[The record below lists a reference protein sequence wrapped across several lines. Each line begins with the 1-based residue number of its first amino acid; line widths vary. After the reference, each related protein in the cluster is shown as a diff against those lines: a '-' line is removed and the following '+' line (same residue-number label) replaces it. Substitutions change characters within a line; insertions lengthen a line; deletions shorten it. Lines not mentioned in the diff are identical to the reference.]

1 MSEFDLL
8 LQKYISETLSPAELE
23 QFMVWVREPVYE
35 AALQKAI
42 EEHLE
47 ATGYTD
53 LTEGVNADKLFAEAM
68 RKGSVQQPVALVRR
82 MAPLRRIVAAAVLVL
97 LMAGAATW
105 FLQHK
110 KENDQIVQQQLKDIP
125 PGKEGAILTLAD
137 GRRIVLDSLGNGV
150 IASQQGTRVELKNG
164 LLAYDAAA
172 AGDALIYNTLSTPK
186 GRQFNVLLP
195 DGTMVWLNSGSSI
208 RYPTAFAA
216 KERRV
221 MITGEAYFEVAAG
234 KSKPFIVQLN
244 EKNQVQVLGTKF
256 NINAYEDEAVARTTL
271 LEGAVRVEVKNG
283 GNSNN
288 AAKSVVLKPGQQSRV
303 KTTGDATA
311 GIQTVPVDV
320 DKVMAWRRGFFNFED
335 AGMDEVM
342 RQLARW
348 YDLEIVYEGNVPPI
362 VFGGELSRNI
372 SLSGI
377 IKALEDSKVHLRVE
391 GRKIIILP

>member
-8 LQKYISETLSPAELE
+8 LQKYISETLSPAGLE
-23 QFMVWVREPVYE
+23 KFMVLVREPVYE

-42 EEHLE
+42 DEYME
-47 ATGYTD
+47 AADYTD
-53 LTEGVNADKLFAEAM
+53 LTEGVNADKLFAAAM
-68 RKGSVQQPVALVRR
+68 RKGTVQQPVALVRR
-82 MAPLRRIVAAAVLVL
+82 MASIRRIVAAAVLVL
-97 LMAGAATW
+97 LMAGTATW

-110 KENDQIVQQQLKDIP
+110 KHNGQIVQQQFKDIP
-125 PGKEGAILTLAD
+125 PGKDGAILTLAD
-137 GRRIVLDSLGNGV
+137 GRQIVLDSLDNGV

-172 AGDALIYNTLSTPK
+172 AGDELIYNTLSTPK

-195 DGTMVWLNSGSSI
+195 DGTNVWLNSGSSI
-208 RYPTAFAA
+208 RYPTAFTA

-221 MITGEAYFEVAAG
+221 MITGEAYFEVATSR
-234 KSKPFIVQLN
+234 SKPFIVQIN
-244 EKNQVQVLGTKF
+244 EKNQVQVLGTRF
-256 NINAYEDEAVARTTL
+256 NINAYADEAVARTTL
-271 LEGAVRVEVKNG
+271 LEGAVRVEVKHDG
-283 GNSNN
+283 SRNN
-288 AAKSVVLKPGQQSRV
+288 AAKSVVLQPGQQSRV
-303 KTTGDATA
+303 KTGDASA
-311 GIQTVPVDV
+311 DIQTVAVDV

-372 SLSGI
+372 TLSGI
-377 IKALEDSKVHLRVE
+377 LKALEDSKVHFRVE
-391 GRKIIILP
+391 GRRITILP

>member
-1 MSEFDLL
+1 
-8 LQKYISETLSPAELE
+8 
-23 QFMVWVREPVYE
+23 
-35 AALQKAI
+35 
-42 EEHLE
+42 
-47 ATGYTD
+47 
-53 LTEGVNADKLFAEAM
+53 
-68 RKGSVQQPVALVRR
+68 
-82 MAPLRRIVAAAVLVL
+82 MASIRRIVAAAVLVL

-110 KENDQIVQQQLKDIP
+110 KHNDQIVQQQLKDIP
-125 PGKEGAILTLAD
+125 PGKDGAILTLAD

-164 LLAYDAAA
+164 SLAYDAAA
-172 AGDALIYNTLSTPK
+172 AGDELIYNTLSTPK

-195 DGTMVWLNSGSSI
+195 DGTNVWLNSGSSI
-208 RYPTAFAA
+208 RYPTAFTA

-221 MITGEAYFEVAAG
+221 TITGEAYFEVAAS
-234 KSKPFIVQLN
+234 KSKPFIVQIN
-244 EKNQVQVLGTKF
+244 EKNQVQVLGTRF
-256 NINAYEDEAVARTTL
+256 NINAYPDEAVARTTL
-271 LEGAVRVEVKNG
+271 LEGAVRVEVKHDG
-283 GNSNN
+283 SRNN
-288 AAKSVVLKPGQQSRV
+288 AAKSVVLQPGQQSRV
-303 KTTGDATA
+303 KTGDASA
-311 GIQTVPVDV
+311 AIQTVAVDV

-377 IKALEDSKVHLRVE
+377 LKALEDSKVHFRVE
-391 GRKIIILP
+391 GRRITILP

>member
-8 LQKYISETLSPAELE
+8 LQKYISETLSPAGLE
-23 QFMVWVREPVYE
+23 KFMVLVREPVYE

-42 EEHLE
+42 DEYME
-47 ATGYTD
+47 AADYTD
-53 LTEGVNADKLFAEAM
+53 LTEGVNADKLFAAAM
-68 RKGSVQQPVALVRR
+68 RKGTVQQPVALVRR
-82 MAPLRRIVAAAVLVL
+82 MATLRRIVAAAILVL
-97 LMAGAATW
+97 LMAGATTW

-110 KENDQIVQQQLKDIP
+110 KHNDQIVQQQLKDIP
-125 PGKEGAILTLAD
+125 PGKDGAILTLAD
-137 GRRIVLDSLGNGV
+137 GRQIVLDSLDNGV

-195 DGTMVWLNSGSSI
+195 DGTNVWLNSGSSI
-208 RYPTAFAA
+208 RYPTAFTA

-221 MITGEAYFEVAAG
+221 MITGEAYFEVAASR
-234 KSKPFIVQLN
+234 SKPFIVQIN

-256 NINAYEDEAVARTTL
+256 NINAYADEAVARTTL
-271 LEGAVRVEVKNG
+271 LEGAVRVEVKHDG
-283 GNSNN
+283 SRNN
-288 AAKSVVLKPGQQSRV
+288 AAKSVVLQPGQQSRV
-303 KTTGDATA
+303 KTGDASA
-311 GIQTVPVDV
+311 GIQTVAVDV

-348 YDLEIVYEGNVPPI
+348 YDLEIVYEANVPPI

-377 IKALEDSKVHLRVE
+377 LKALEDSKVHFRVE
-391 GRKIIILP
+391 GRRITILP